1 MSDLVIEAFFAVVII
16 PVFVSC
22 LIGSVLMVRDAEV
35 RHKERKAFKKFLDEN
50 NYTVIGKLTG
60 VKRDE

>member
-1 MSDLVIEAFFAVVII
+1 MIDLIIEAFFAVVILLL
-16 PVFVSC
+16 FVAC
-22 LIGSVLMVRDAEV
+22 LAGALLMVRDAEV